1 MKPNFSWPWLV
12 DENLKKEKIK
22 SFNLKN
28 FDFLV
33 YCHAFTDAQL
43 QCGYAGFIK
52 YEDWLE
58 YTLKILNKNK
68 KKVLIKIHPNFSKKS
83 KHYRSQFELKIFY
96 RVKEKYKNNKDF
108 LFIDEPYNNFEFL
121 KNLRPNCLL
130 ISHHGTAI
138 IEGALLGFKI
148 ISFAKGFWDKN
159 FRITNTWKNKDLY
172 SKLLSYEYSKF
183 KFANKKDF
191 YDFTDKLIFNEYG
204 TFGNKYFLKPIAKYF
219 KVKVSDL
226 DNGLVKLRNFKYNNK
241 NDFKLSQEIMKCI
254 ETI

>member
-68 KKVLIKIHPNFSKKS
+68 KKVLIKIHPNFSK
-83 KHYRSQFELKIFY
+83 
-96 RVKEKYKNNKDF
+96 
-108 LFIDEPYNNFEFL
+108 
-121 KNLRPNCLL
+121 
-130 ISHHGTAI
+130 
-138 IEGALLGFKI
+138 
-148 ISFAKGFWDKN
+148 
-159 FRITNTWKNKDLY
+159 
-172 SKLLSYEYSKF
+172 
-183 KFANKKDF
+183 
-191 YDFTDKLIFNEYG
+191 
-204 TFGNKYFLKPIAKYF
+204 
-219 KVKVSDL
+219 
-226 DNGLVKLRNFKYNNK
+226 
-241 NDFKLSQEIMKCI
+241 
-254 ETI
+254 